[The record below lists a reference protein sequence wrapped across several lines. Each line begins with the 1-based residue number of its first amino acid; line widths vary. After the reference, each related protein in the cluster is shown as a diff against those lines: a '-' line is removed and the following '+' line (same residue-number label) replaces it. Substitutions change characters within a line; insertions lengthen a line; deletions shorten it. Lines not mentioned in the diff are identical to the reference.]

1 MLASINIQISNAKT
15 LKAIEDIIANDPT
28 AVISY
33 NELNSLSPQDEAR
46 LMEISDADDR
56 GELKYHSHE
65 ELLEHLNTLFK
76 KMA

>member
-1 MLASINIQISNAKT
+1 MLASINIQTSNAKT
-15 LKAIEDIIANDPT
+15 LKAIEDIIANDPS

-33 NELNSLSPQDEAR
+33 NEPDYLSSQDEAR

-56 GELKYHSHE
+56 SELKYRSHE
-65 ELLEHLNTLFK
+65 EVLEHLNKLFK

>member
-1 MLASINIQISNAKT
+1 MLASITIQTSNVKT
-15 LKAIEDIIANDPT
+15 QNPIEDITAKNPT

-33 NELNSLSPQDEAR
+33 NEPDYLSPQDEAR

-56 GELKYHSHE
+56 GELKYCSHE

>member
-1 MLASINIQISNAKT
+1 MLASINIQTSNAKT
-15 LKAIEDIIANDPT
+15 LKAIEDIIAGDPT

-33 NELNSLSPQDEAR
+33 NEPDYLSPQDEAR

-56 GELKYHSHE
+56 GELKYRSHE